1 MDAKNIK
8 LKQAW
13 KKRIIIGFC
22 IAIFVAVI
30 VPVVSS
36 VILYEKYL
44 DERYT
49 TDEAFRF
56 SLSDFTGLQ
65 AQRYEFTSDSGQTL
79 TGYQYYREEQK
90 PEAVVIMAHGFG
102 GGGHNTYM
110 DCANFFASNGFTVF
124 AFDCTGNDESEG
136 NGVGGLPQGVIDLDY
151 AISFVESCR
160 DFENLPIVLFGHS
173 WGAYSVCSVL
183 TYHPEVKAV
192 AALSGFNCSSDL
204 VEAQGKEMVGGLI
217 KVLMPYVNLWER
229 IKFGRYAVNTA
240 MDGFE
245 DSDAAV
251 LIIHSSDDITVPK
264 EYGYDIYH
272 AVYENNTRF
281 RFMLFEN
288 RGHDTVFYSEDYRA
302 YWKDLVQSFSEYS
315 SEYMTEDRTN
325 EEKVA
330 LRREWLETNFDRS
343 EYIRALDDELL
354 SQIADFY
361 ITQIGAVR

>member
-36 VILYEKYL
+36 VILYEQYL

-49 TDEAFRF
+49 TDETFRF
-56 SLSDFTGLQ
+56 SSSDFPGLQ

-79 TGYQYYREEQK
+79 TGYRYYREEQK

-151 AISFVESCR
+151 AISFVESCK

-204 VEAQGKEMVGGLI
+204 VKVQGEEMVGGLI
-217 KVLMPYVNLWER
+217 KVLMPYINMWER

-245 DSDAAV
+245 ASDAAV
-251 LIIHSSDDITVPK
+251 LIIHSCDDTTVPK

-272 AVYENNTRF
+272 AAYENNTRF
-281 RFMLFEN
+281 CFMLFES
-288 RGHDTVFYSEDYRA
+288 RGHDTIFYSEDYRT
-302 YWKDLVQSFSEYS
+302 YWKDLVQEFSEYR
-315 SEYMTEDRTN
+315 SEYMTEDRTDG
-325 EEKVA
+325 EKAA
-330 LRREWLETNFDRS
+330 LSKVWLETNFDRS

-354 SQIADFY
+354 SQIAEFY
-361 ITQIGAVR
+361 REQIRVF